1 MKKLKLIIL
10 GVVIGLAAG
19 LWAGVNIGKEKSI
32 FSNPFEEISL
42 QDRIK
47 QKGNEVMKDA
57 KDVIRDSLKD

>member
-10 GVVIGLAAG
+10 GVVIGIVMG

-47 QKGNEVMKDA
+47 KKGNEVMKDA
-57 KDVIRDSLKD
+57 KDAIRDSLKN